1 MHNNVGNFSYK
12 PYLRRS
18 PSPID
23 TRPLC
28 AGTGT
33 LLKVVTSETG
43 VISLTDLP
51 NSEHQKM

>member
-18 PSPID
+18 PSLID

-33 LLKVVTSETG
+33 LLKVVTLETG